1 MTKRIILAMLVMV
14 FLACLSLL
22 CIAATHDPWDGTK
35 WDVASPDIDQPHG
48 NAYKEI
54 YDLRKGVAVRINK
67 EHETLATSSAGGV
80 HKQGSARAFFQDAA
94 PATQVDG
101 SAFDSGDLGSLWFD
115 SNASP
120 DNQFNV
126 LTATTP
132 TWTPIS
138 TEVIAVLLASN
149 RQFAGTLGVTGDFTA
164 TANATFN
171 GGITLGADDDLIGS
185 ATSDITFNTDKF
197 TVAGATG
204 NTIVA
209 GTLGVTGVATLGD
222 TSALATSG
230 APAADA
236 QIVNKKYVDDQ
247 IAAYIAS
254 EVTLSAYTDE
264 DSESNTMLKSHAYLA
279 ATDGCAYAYVTN
291 ENTKFLRGY
300 VGATDDP
307 VGAGDM
313 IDQSY
318 SITGSARAGVAME
331 VAEGEY
337 FEVTYDG
344 SNTPVIRWKSR
355 GTLSKPVDQ
364 D

>member
-1 MTKRIILAMLVMV
+1 MTKKSEVLTFIILL
-14 FLACLSLL
+14 FLAVSCLVF
-22 CIAATHDPWDGTK
+22 AGTHDPWDGTK

-54 YDLRKGVAVRINK
+54 YDLRKGIALRMNK

-94 PATQVDG
+94 PATQVNGD
-101 SAFDSGDLGSLWFD
+101 AFDSGDLGSLWFD
-115 SNASP
+115 SNSDP

-149 RQFAGTLGVTGDFTA
+149 RQFAGNLTVDGTSTLTGAVTA
-164 TANATFN
+164 N
-171 GGITLGADDDLIGS
+171 GGITLGAGVDLIGS
-185 ATSDITFNTDKF
+185 STSDITINTNKF

-204 NTIVA
+204 NTVVA

-230 APAADA
+230 APTADA
-236 QIVNKKYVDDQ
+236 QIANKKYADDA
-247 IAAYIAS
+247 IKGD
-254 EVTLSAYTDE
+254 VYTNK
-264 DSESNTMLKSHAYLA
+264 DSDNNTMLKSHAYLA
-279 ATDGCAYAYVTN
+279 QTTGFVTVKQSAGDN
-291 ENTKFLRGY
+291 AVVYCY
-300 VGATDDP
+300 VGTTDDP
-307 VGAGDM
+307 AGDVGLNS
-313 IDQSY
+313 IEVGQFNGVSY
-318 SITGSARAGVAME
+318 DESFQFFVPNGK
-331 VAEGEY
+331 Y
-337 FEVTYDG
+337 FEVVQSTY
-344 SNTPVIRWKSR
+344 TPTIYWAPLCS
-355 GTLSKPVDQ
+355 GGANPIDQ